1 MDQCLQESIDF
12 NERINNQELWNKKL
26 REKQQSEMKDLQLI
40 RDKIKARMLYKEA
53 ANRFR
58 SRTQLSSYK
67 IDSEKEKIFS
77 ENKLSALLIF

>member
-67 IDSEKEKIFS
+67 IDSEKEKIFN

>member
-58 SRTQLSSYK
+58 SRT
-67 IDSEKEKIFS
+67 
-77 ENKLSALLIF
+77 